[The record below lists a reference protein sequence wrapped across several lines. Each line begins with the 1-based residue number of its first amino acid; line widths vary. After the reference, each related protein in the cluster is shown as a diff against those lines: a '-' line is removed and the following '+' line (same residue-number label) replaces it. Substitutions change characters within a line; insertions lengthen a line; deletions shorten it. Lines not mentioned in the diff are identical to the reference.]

1 MAHVNFSVNGK
12 QFSAELDPA
21 MPLLWALRDVL
32 NLTGTKF
39 GCGMGLCG
47 ACTVH
52 LDGEAVRSCQTAVGS
67 VGNKKVTTIEGLS
80 PDRSH
85 PVQRAWIAEQV
96 PQCGYC
102 QPAQVIAATALLYQV
117 RSPTD
122 DDIDQAMAG
131 IACRC
136 GTYSRIRAAI
146 HLAAK
151 SLAEL

>member
-1 MAHVNFSVNGK
+1 MKLNINGK
-12 QFSAELDPA
+12 DVEIKADEDT
-21 MPLLWALRDVL
+21 PLLWVLRDEL
-32 NLTGTKF
+32 GLTGTKY
-39 GCGMGLCG
+39 GCGIAQCG
-47 ACTVH
+47 VCSVMMSNF
-52 LDGEAVRSCQTAVGS
+52 AVRSCITPLSDVG
-67 VGNKKVTTIEGLS
+67 GRKITTIEALS
-80 PDRSH
+80 DTVSKEVRK
-85 PVQRAWIAEQV
+85 AWTTLNV
-96 PQCGYC
+96 SQCGYC

-151 SLAEL
+151 ALAEL